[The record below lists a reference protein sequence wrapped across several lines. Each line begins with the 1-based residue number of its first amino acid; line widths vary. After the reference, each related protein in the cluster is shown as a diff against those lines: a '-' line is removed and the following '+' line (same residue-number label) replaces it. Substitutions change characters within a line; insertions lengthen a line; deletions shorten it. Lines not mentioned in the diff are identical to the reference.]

1 MLAGHAVLVSMLIA
15 APSANAQ
22 QGPLA
27 DPLAQMPDVLRESV
41 AQLVIISGQGPSG
54 QEVTGT
60 YEQDQPGLVGG
71 MNDGSR
77 IGTIS
82 KDIGGVP
89 VNFPIPVLSNI
100 GMIYGGLTGAA
111 REKIQA
117 FRDAMADEIADTGR
131 HPLTNDGIAL
141 DVFWSLD
148 DLPRLDTKLIAPTT
162 KIPAETDA
170 VLYVGIDG
178 LQIDVQ
184 GGEAILTTWASAS
197 LRRFDDSRVLY
208 ETTIRYEDRDELD
221 RWIADD
227 KALWRAYANYA
238 RHYLGR
244 ELAAD
249 LFKRVRLDHALV
261 PVATA
266 SARPDR
272 KDKELLVAQS
282 LLPTLAWEL
291 KLADELTHPA
301 WVSTVDESHIFYD
314 IEIYDA
320 RQLVYAEERLPD
332 PGHTLLME
340 LEPCMEYRWSVRPSY
355 HFGTDVYYGEWMQRA
370 DGEDP
375 EPEFGKGLR
384 GLQASAA
391 PAYTQH
397 FARLKTDCRRR

>member
-301 WVSTVDESHIFYD
+301 WV
-314 IEIYDA
+314 
-320 RQLVYAEERLPD
+320 
-332 PGHTLLME
+332 
-340 LEPCMEYRWSVRPSY
+340 
-355 HFGTDVYYGEWMQRA
+355 
-370 DGEDP
+370 
-375 EPEFGKGLR
+375 
-384 GLQASAA
+384 
-391 PAYTQH
+391 
-397 FARLKTDCRRR
+397 